1 MSNRAN
7 HNRPNRET
15 DSVERLCRTPAS
27 STASDIDTL
36 QFSRESIRRVRH
48 IYVHIPFCAR
58 ICPYCSFYKDLLD
71 RSQTSRFCEALLR
84 ELIARDRWAGRL
96 LPSTIYFGGGTPTA
110 LSIAQLEQLLRGFH
124 EALDLSQLV

>member
-27 STASDIDTL
+27 STGSDIDAL
-36 QFSRESIRRVRH
+36 QFWRESIHRVRH

-71 RSQTSRFCEALLR
+71 RSQTSRFCEALLC
-84 ELIARDRWAGRL
+84 ELQL
-96 LPSTIYFGGGTPTA
+96 YHGGAVGPPTR
-110 LSIAQLEQLLRGFH
+110 SEER
-124 EALDLSQLV
+124 